1 MKRLFVGLF
10 PLVVIVSCKNTVHLP
25 QESVEIDHIKLTP
38 SDSFRITIQGIN
50 LSEDMSRLS
59 TKNDEIFVLV
69 YEYFDSLQLNEPLV
83 SKELLL
89 AGKGAI
95 KTFRASIKQE
105 LNIDRLLFLLIEQDS
120 ERPKEQLDPII
131 RVYYRELMEAYHSHD
146 YDRIEKYLGDED
158 VLGIKVIERFGKKG
172 AVEFKLTGIHK
183 LDKYEYHVKISR

>member
-10 PLVVIVSCKNTVHLP
+10 SLVVIVSCKNAVHLP
-25 QESVEIDHIKLTP
+25 QESVETDPIKLTS
-38 SDSFRITIQGIN
+38 SDSFLITIQGIN

-83 SKELLL
+83 SKKLLM
-89 AGKGAI
+89 AGKGAT
-95 KTFRASIKQE
+95 KTFRANIKQE

-131 RVYYRELMEAYHSHD
+131 RVYYRELMEAYHSND
-146 YDRIEKYLGDED
+146 YERIEKYFGDED
-158 VLGIKVIERFGKKG
+158 LLGIRIIEPLEKG
-172 AVEFKLTGIHK
+172 GEVGFTLRGIHK
-183 LDKYEYHVKISR
+183 MDRYEYKIEISR